1 MAHYFSLALV
11 YSFSLF
17 IACSFVFFISGAYL
31 LLFKID
37 KANQL
42 FRHPYLDQR
51 AFKQYPL
58 NIRSM
63 IVLDYFIRL
72 TFPKSTVW
80 IAGNAN
86 QLLKHVDP
94 AKIPMDVKWP
104 IIGLWG
110 GCAVGM
116 VAMLSLWI
124 LLMAGGGR

>member
-1 MAHYFSLALV
+1 MAHYLSLALV

-31 LLFKID
+31 LMFKIG

-51 AFKQYPL
+51 SFNQYPL
-58 NIRSM
+58 NIRMM
-63 IVLDYFIRL
+63 IVLDYFVRL
-72 TFPKSTVW
+72 AFPKSTVW
-80 IAGNAN
+80 LAGNSNA
-86 QLLKHVDP
+86 LLKHVDP

-104 IIGLWG
+104 IIGLWA

-124 LLMAGGGR
+124 LLMAGAGR

>member
-11 YSFSLF
+11 FCFSLF
-17 IACSFVFFISGAYL
+17 IACSFVFFIAGAYL
-31 LLFKID
+31 LLFKIN

-42 FRHPYLDQR
+42 FRHPYLDR
-51 AFKQYPL
+51 RSFKQYPL
-58 NIRSM
+58 NIRLT
-63 IVLDYFIRL
+63 IVLDYFMRIA
-72 TFPKSTVW
+72 FPSSTVW

-86 QLLKHVDP
+86 ELLKHVDP
-94 AKIPMDVKWP
+94 DKIPTDVKWP

-124 LLMAGGGR
+124 LLMAGGAR

>member
-11 YSFSLF
+11 YCFSLF

-37 KANQL
+37 QANKL

-51 AFKQYPL
+51 SFKQYPL

-116 VAMLSLWI
+116 VAKLSLWI
-124 LLMAGGGR
+124 LLLAGGGR

>member
-1 MAHYFSLALV
+1 MAHYLSLALV

-31 LLFKID
+31 LLFKIK

-42 FRHPYLDQR
+42 FRHPYLVHR
-51 AFKQYPL
+51 SFRQYPL
-58 NIRSM
+58 NIRLT
-63 IVLDYFIRL
+63 IVLDYFLRL

-80 IAGNAN
+80 LAGNSN
-86 QLLKHVDP
+86 ELLKHVDP
-94 AKIPMDVKWP
+94 ANIPMDVKWP
-104 IIGLWG
+104 IIGLWA

-124 LLMAGGGR
+124 LLMAGAGR

>member
-1 MAHYFSLALV
+1 MAHYLSLALV

-31 LLFKID
+31 LMFKIN

-42 FRHPYLDQR
+42 FRHPYLVQR
-51 AFKQYPL
+51 SFRQYPL
-58 NIRSM
+58 NIRLT
-63 IVLDYFIRL
+63 IVLDYFLRL

-80 IAGNAN
+80 LAGNSN
-86 QLLKHVDP
+86 ELLKHVDP
-94 AKIPMDVKWP
+94 ANIPMDVKWP
-104 IIGLWG
+104 IIGLWA

-124 LLMAGGGR
+124 LLMAGAGR